1 MTEQPTI
8 VHLCERTAWQ
18 EAQRQGE
25 YRAASLTQEG
35 FIHLS
40 RPDQVVAVA
49 NRFYRGMQ
57 SMVLLWVAPQRLQA
71 DLRWEAADQDTFPHI
86 YGPLN
91 ISAVIAVTDFS
102 PDPDGVFRTSPQIA

>member
-1 MTEQPTI
+1 MTEPPTI
-8 VHLCERTAWQ
+8 VHLCERAAWQ
-18 EAQRQGE
+18 EALLQGE
-25 YRAASLTQEG
+25 YRAASLALEG

-57 SMVLLWVAPQRLQA
+57 NLVLLWVAPQRLQA
-71 DLRWEAADQDTFPHI
+71 DLRWEAADQDTFPHL

>member
-57 SMVLLWVAPQRLQA
+57 NMVLLWVAPLRLQA
-71 DLRWEAADQDTFPHI
+71 DLRWEAADQDTFPHL

-102 PDPDGVFRTSPQIA
+102 PDSDGVFRASPQIA